1 MVKMLVLE
9 PIFNTYIPDTLE
21 ASAPFSV
28 HVMFNGSSPFVT
40 AQFCWTSSPAFT
52 AFLPNV
58 KGEMEGVTTTKKN
71 KTNCTLWKINAEPQ
85 QVYNLSEDDAPCKI
99 RGFYSSFVVI
109 QVIWHVT
116 LCRCISISP
125 YFEGM

>member
-28 HVMFNGSSPFVT
+28 HEIFNGSSPFVT

-85 QVYNLSEDDAPCKI
+85 RMYSLSEDYAPCKI
-99 RGFYSSFVVI
+99 QGFYNSFVMI
-109 QVIWHVT
+109 QVIGHVT
-116 LCRCISISP
+116 LCHCVSTSP